1 MPAKSQ
7 SQRGLIFAKR
17 AKYGSVDKAPKK
29 WKWCFEEGWE
39 NKGKL
44 PEKVKKK
51 KKKNE
56 SVIAVKNESIIF
68 FKDYLLKEN
77 DEFLTDNPEHL
88 DYIKNISQELY
99 DIMTKKYNLDE
110 EDIHLIIDELGT
122 MISGN
127 YYDE

>member
-1 MPAKSQ
+1 M
-7 SQRGLIFAKR
+7 
-17 AKYGSVDKAPKK
+17 D
-29 WKWCFEEGWE
+29 
-39 NKGKL
+39 
-44 PEKVKKK
+44 
-51 KKKNE
+51 
-56 SVIAVKNESIIF
+56 VKNESIIF
-68 FKDYLLKEN
+68 FKDYLLNEN